1 MSVQTRSRQSLTGL
15 RLAVATLLLVHGSYR
30 AAHEGYVAGFGEFLT
45 ASGIPAGVAVAWAI
59 TGWEILG
66 ALLLASGRATRWA
79 AAAFA
84 GELLL
89 GIVLVHAREGW
100 FVVGGGRNGMEY
112 GALLIAC
119 LLAIAWA
126 AGGERTP
133 GRQVHP
139 GSG

>member
-1 MSVQTRSRQSLTGL
+1 MSAHSRPRQSLTSL
-15 RLAVATLLLVHGSYR
+15 RLVVAGLLLAHGSYR
-30 AAHEGYVAGFGEFLT
+30 AMHEGYVAGFGGFLT
-45 ASGIPAGVAVAWAI
+45 ASGIPAGVAVAWMI
-59 TGWEILG
+59 TSWEILG

-79 AAAFA
+79 ATAFV

-89 GIVLVHAREGW
+89 GIALVHAREGW

-112 GALLIAC
+112 SALLIAC
-119 LLAIAWA
+119 LLAIAWG